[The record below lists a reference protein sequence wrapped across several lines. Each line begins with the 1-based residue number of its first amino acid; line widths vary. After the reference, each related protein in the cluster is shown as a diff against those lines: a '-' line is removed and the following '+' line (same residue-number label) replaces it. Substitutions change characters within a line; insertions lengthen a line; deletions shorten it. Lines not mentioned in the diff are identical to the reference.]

1 MEDKPKKPAEQK
13 KREES
18 CSKKPER
25 NRPVQKES
33 DELLNPNSIP
43 SEQLPDNPDKDHI
56 KGEVRSQ
63 EQGITAFTSEQAPR
77 EPDAHQEAP
86 KQAWQQEM
94 RKTTGKTRT
103 EEEATPNSREEQF
116 APDAEHNE
124 PIRPSETLAE
134 PTASPRTEHDRFAEN
149 SEPLQPQFFRPVQE
163 SSESAHPKQMPRIA
177 SVQQMMRQ
185 TEKVATEIRE
195 QIDEQPEMSPSE
207 YAEQKTEQYTGMVLH
222 RAESAVN
229 RVGNRLRERTVRH
242 FREKQQEERQEDKEC
257 DQADAEAKA
266 AETDSQAEPI
276 REEYHY
282 SETETNPHTEPE
294 LEHITYRDRPEQLQ
308 QTEPA
313 EQDRTAGSSNERR
326 GGRNHA
332 QRQSKRSEWETNAS
346 EYRGSGAAGYNATHP
361 ASEAQHSAVSPAQRL
376 ASGTEKEAHTAAQ
389 TANNGVKATQQA
401 AKTTEQTAKTVQKTA
416 KTTQQTAKTAQK
428 SAQASAKA
436 ARIAKET
443 AAKTGQALVK
453 AGQAFGRAVE
463 AAVKAIIAAVKAL
476 IAAIAEGGWV
486 AVIVIA
492 VIAVIAIILG
502 SAFGI
507 FYSNDVSEGRPM
519 TEAIAEINNEFVDSI
534 NAKIDRYKRRYKP
547 DEVILVYEGDT
558 DSQGSVMNWMDVLGV
573 YAVATTTDPNQAT
586 EVLIVTPDK
595 VELLRTYFQQ
605 MNSVSYETE
614 LETEEIPIMDED
626 GEPVFDEEGEPVM
639 YTKKTLTI
647 TIRVSSMDYR
657 EAASKYRFDDSQR
670 EMLTEMMKPEYYPLY
685 AKLTGDVIGDG
696 GEYGFGLDINPN
708 LPPSELGYQ
717 IVQAAKRYI
726 GRSYAS
732 MDCSK
737 LARTAY
743 ADVGLT
749 SMNGLSSVR
758 MAQKC
763 QEMGCLFTDPS
774 QLQAGDLIFFAR
786 FDPSRGKDYC
796 GDINRC
802 GNGKCHRWLHI
813 HHVAIYINDEYLID
827 STGGDNSVQI
837 RKHWGMNTSKWKW
850 VCFGRPTT

>member
-1 MEDKPKKPAEQK
+1 MEDKPKKPADD
-13 KREES
+13 KREEPS
-18 CSKKPER
+18 SKKPER
-25 NRPVQKES
+25 NQPVQKKTES
-33 DELLNPNSIP
+33 SFDSDPIP
-43 SEQLPDNPDKDHI
+43 FAQTPDNPSEHI
-56 KGEVRSQ
+56 PMESH
-63 EQGITAFTSEQAPR
+63 PR
-77 EPDAHQEAP
+77 EQSQSADASGQVPREQDAHREAP
-86 KQAWQQEM
+86 KQVMQQEM
-94 RKTTGKTRT
+94 RKTAGKTRT
-103 EEEATPNSREEQF
+103 EEEAATNPREERF
-116 APDAEHNE
+116 APDVERKE
-124 PIRPSETLAE
+124 PIRPAEALAA
-134 PTASPRTEHDRFAEN
+134 PIASSQPEHDRFVEN
-149 SEPLQPQFFRPVQE
+149 NEPLQPQLYRPAQE

-177 SVQQMMRQ
+177 PVQQRTKQ
-185 TEKVATEIRE
+185 TEKVAAEIRE
-195 QIDEQPEMSPSE
+195 QINEQADMSPTE
-207 YAEQKTEQYTGMVLH
+207 YAEQKTEQYTGMVVH

-242 FREKQQEERQEDKEC
+242 FREKQQEDRQTDKEC
-257 DQADAEAKA
+257 DQADAEARTT
-266 AETDSQAEPI
+266 ETDSQAEPI
-276 REEYHY
+276 RDEYRY
-282 SETETNPHTEPE
+282 SETEANPLSESEPE
-294 LEHITYRDRPEQLQ
+294 HLTYRDRPEELQL
-308 QTEPA
+308 TEPA
-313 EQDRTAGSSNERR
+313 EQDRTAGSSHEQR

-332 QRQSKRSEWETNAS
+332 QRQAQRSDWETNAS
-346 EYRGSGAAGYNATHP
+346 GYQGSGAAGYNPSYP
-361 ASEAQHSAVSPAQRL
+361 ASEVQHSAVSPAQRL
-376 ASGTEKEAHTAAQ
+376 ASGTEKEAHSAAQ

-436 ARIAKET
+436 ARAAKGT

-453 AGQAFGRAVE
+453 AGKVVRE
-463 AAVKAIIAAVKAL
+463 ALATMIKAIIAELKAL

-486 AVIVIA
+486 AVVVIA

-534 NAKIDRYKRRYKP
+534 NAKISRFKRRYQP
-547 DEVILVYEGDT
+547 DEVILIYEGDT
-558 DSQGSVMNWMDVLGV
+558 DSEGSVMNWMDVLGI
-573 YAVATTTDPNQAT
+573 YAVGTTGDPDQPTD
-586 EVLIVTPDK
+586 VLIVTPDK
-595 VELLRTYFQQ
+595 TEILRSFFQQ

-614 LETEEIPIMDED
+614 LETEEIPVTDENGKPIVD
-626 GEPVFDEEGEPVM
+626 DEGEPVM
-639 YTKKTLTI
+639 ETKTTLTI

-657 EAASKYRFDDSQR
+657 EAATKYRFDDSQR

-696 GEYGFGLDINPN
+696 GEYGFGLDINPD

-786 FDPSRGKDYC
+786 FDPSKGKDYC

-802 GNGKCHRWLHI
+802 GTGKCRRWLHI

-850 VCFGRPTT
+850 VCFGRPTI

>member
-1 MEDKPKKPAEQK
+1 MEDKPKKPSDN
-13 KREES
+13 KREERRGR
-18 CSKKPER
+18 KPER
-25 NRPVQKES
+25 NRYVQKES
-33 DELLNPNSIP
+33 DKSLNPNPTP
-43 SEQLPDNPDKDHI
+43 SEQLPNNPDNDHI
-56 KGEVRSQ
+56 KGEVRLQ
-63 EQGITAFTSEQAPR
+63 EQGTIASVSEQPPR
-77 EPDAHQEAP
+77 EQDTHREVP
-86 KQAWQQEM
+86 KQVLQQEM
-94 RKTTGKTRT
+94 RLTTGKTRT
-103 EEEATPNSREEQF
+103 KEEAATNPKEEQYV
-116 APDAEHNE
+116 PDAEHNE
-124 PIRPSETLAE
+124 AIRPAETLAT
-134 PTASPRTEHDRFAEN
+134 PTASLRSEHDRSADN
-149 SEPLQPQFFRPVQE
+149 KEPVQPQLFRPAQETPE
-163 SSESAHPKQMPRIA
+163 SSHPKKMPRIA
-177 SVQQMMRQ
+177 LAQQVTKQ
-185 TEKVATEIRE
+185 TEKAAVEIRE
-195 QIDEQPEMSPSE
+195 QIDEQPDMSPSE
-207 YAEQKTEQYTGMVLH
+207 YAEQKTEQYTGVVVH
-222 RAESAVN
+222 RAESAVDRATN
-229 RVGNRLRERTVRH
+229 KLRERTVRH
-242 FREKQQEERQEDKEC
+242 FREKREEQRQADREC
-257 DQADAEAKA
+257 DQADAEVQS
-266 AETDSQAEPI
+266 AETDSHSEPI
-276 REEYHY
+276 QEGYRYPK
-282 SETETNPHTEPE
+282 TEVDAVTEPE
-294 LEHITYRDRPEQLQ
+294 PEHLTYRERPEQMQ
-308 QTEPA
+308 QTKPA
-313 EQDRTAGSSNERR
+313 AKDSTAGSSNERR

-332 QRQSKRSEWETNAS
+332 QRQAQRSDWETNAS
-346 EYRGSGAAGYNATHP
+346 GYQSSGAAGHNATYP

-389 TANNGVKATQQA
+389 TANHGIKATQQA

-436 ARIAKET
+436 ARVAKET
-443 AAKTGQALVK
+443 AAKTGQALIK

-463 AAVKAIIAAVKAL
+463 AAVKAIITAVKAL

-573 YAVATTTDPNQAT
+573 YAVGTTSDPDQPND
-586 EVLIVTPDK
+586 VLIVTPDK

-614 LETEEIPIMDED
+614 LETEEIPATDENGKPILVD
-626 GEPVFDEEGEPVM
+626 EGEPVM
-639 YTKKTLTI
+639 ETKTTLTI

-670 EMLTEMMKPEYYPLY
+670 EMLAEMMKPEYYPLY

-696 GEYGFGLDINPN
+696 GEYGFGLDINPD

-796 GDINRC
+796 GDVNRC
-802 GNGKCHRWLHI
+802 GTGKCRRWLHI